1 MKRETCNVTDNGLS
15 YLPSAIE
22 PIISTIR
29 VTERNTA
36 IRNVTEGNSAIK
48 KHLRCS
54 IFQQIDW
61 MQSWFPEHM
70 KHCQVQIIT

>member
-1 MKRETCNVTDNGLS
+1 MNHETCNVTDYGLS
-15 YLPSAIE
+15 YLPSAIK
-22 PIISTIR
+22 PIISTIQ

-36 IRNVTEGNSAIK
+36 IENVTEGNSAI
-48 KHLRCS
+48 RCS